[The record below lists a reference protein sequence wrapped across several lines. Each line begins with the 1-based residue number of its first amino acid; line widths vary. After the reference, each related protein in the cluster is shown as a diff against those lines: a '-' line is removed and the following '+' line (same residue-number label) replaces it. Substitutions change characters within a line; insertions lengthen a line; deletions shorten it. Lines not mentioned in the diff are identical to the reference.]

1 MAFLDKEEG
10 EEKKQSAFWDWVVV
24 VGLIILVGGFTFYYQ
39 FQKRSST
46 ARFNQ
51 ADSLYTAGR
60 FREAGR
66 RYEELKTAQYLTTKN
81 DSVIY
86 ARLDSIENAQ
96 EREAGLLAQSKSR
109 LAAGDA
115 VGARQAAAQ
124 IHARDLLDDAD
135 RAWLDSLQGSAKTP
149 SSTP

>member
-10 EEKKQSAFWDWVVV
+10 EEKKQSSFWDWVVV
-24 VGLIILVGGFTFYYQ
+24 AGLIILVGGFTFYYQ

-51 ADSLYTAGR
+51 ADSLYQAGQ

-96 EREAGLLAQSKSR
+96 EREAGLLAQCKSR
-109 LAAGDA
+109 LAARDTA
-115 VGARQAAAQ
+115 GARQAAAQ
-124 IHARDLLDDAD
+124 IRAKDVLDDAD
-135 RAWLDSLQGSAKTP
+135 RAWLDSLQGSAQTP